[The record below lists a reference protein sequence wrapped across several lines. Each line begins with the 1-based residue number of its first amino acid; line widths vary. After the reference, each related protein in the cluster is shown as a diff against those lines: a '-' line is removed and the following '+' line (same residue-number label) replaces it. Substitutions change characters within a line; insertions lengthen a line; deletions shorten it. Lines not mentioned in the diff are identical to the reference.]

1 MRVHLAVL
9 AAVTILP
16 CAALPALTVLPA
28 SAAATVSYECTTKA
42 TGEKQEVGLDVE
54 LTVPAQA
61 TVGQQM
67 TIGWSGVFVTGK
79 ELTAPATGME
89 GELNM
94 YVYAGISGIDDLT
107 SATGVAELGTVIP
120 GEPVAIPSTATM
132 TTTPRKS
139 GSGTVHAG
147 AINFGLTPQDRLV
160 ECEVKNKDSLTQ
172 YPFTV
177 LGADGSTPT
186 TTDTS
191 TTGTSTTGTPTP
203 EASEDDTGSEEQESP
218 ATTDS
223 ADIPAGGVDTGAGG
237 LAGPDGRALVL
248 TGLVITLAA
257 ATGLRL
263 RRPRP
268 RTHQGPDTGP

>member
-9 AAVTILP
+9 AATVTILP
-16 CAALPALTVLPA
+16 CAVLPALAVLPA

-42 TGEKQEVGLDVE
+42 TGEKQEVGVDVE

-120 GEPVAIPSTATM
+120 GEPVAIPPTATM
-132 TTTPRKS
+132 TTTPRKG

-147 AINFGLTPQDRLV
+147 AINFGMTPQDRLV
-160 ECEVKNKDSLTQ
+160 ECEVKDKDSLTQ
-172 YPFTV
+172 YPLTV
-177 LGADGSTPT
+177 LDADGSTPT
-186 TTDTS
+186 PTS
-191 TTGTSTTGTPTP
+191 TPTDTGTP
-203 EASEDDTGSEEQESP
+203 EAGDDGTGGEDQESP

-237 LAGPDGRALVL
+237 LAGPDGRALAL

-268 RTHQGPDTGP
+268 RTHQGPNTGP

>member
-9 AAVTILP
+9 AAAVTILP

-67 TIGWSGVFVTGK
+67 TIGWSGAFVTGK

-94 YVYAGISGIDDLT
+94 YVYAGISGIDDVT

-120 GEPVAIPSTATM
+120 GEPVAIPPTATM
-132 TTTPRKS
+132 TTTPRKGGS
-139 GSGTVHAG
+139 GSVHAG
-147 AINFGLTPQDRLV
+147 AINFGMTPQDRLV
-160 ECEVKNKDSLTQ
+160 ECEVKNKDALTQ
-172 YPFTV
+172 YPLTV

-191 TTGTSTTGTPTP
+191 TTGTATP
-203 EASEDDTGSEEQESP
+203 EAGDDDTGSEEQESP

-223 ADIPAGGVDTGAGG
+223 ADLPAGGVDTGAGG